1 MGAKKQ
7 KALQDRKDHIDRVSK
22 TVGAAIAEKDAQDAA
37 DLDAKIKKIQE
48 DAARAAA
55 EDAKR
60 RQDSHN
66 AKVKDMLDTRQR
78 QIAEQKKSE
87 EWRKEEDLRQLGIF
101 KQQVEDMRREDAE
114 KEEKRRKA
122 REDLDK
128 SHIAMMRVNAGVH
141 PHHVMMTP
149 RNKKTELGY
158 NLAIFEQMKS
168 EGFMVDAVDKVLAQP
183 GKDHHPEGKLLDFP
197 TIPRYYSEIHPIEL
211 EQPDV

>member
-101 KQQVEDMRREDAE
+101 KQQVEDGGKTQR
-114 KEEKRRKA
+114 KRKRG
-122 REDLDK
+122 E
-128 SHIAMMRVNAGVH
+128 
-141 PHHVMMTP
+141 
-149 RNKKTELGY
+149 
-158 NLAIFEQMKS
+158 
-168 EGFMVDAVDKVLAQP
+168 
-183 GKDHHPEGKLLDFP
+183 
-197 TIPRYYSEIHPIEL
+197 
-211 EQPDV
+211 